1 MSSPP
6 PKTPPMP
13 PGCRRR
19 MLLSRPALLPQI
31 DDRVPGDLPNQ
42 MRWFFLEV
50 MHLDVL
56 YSISK
61 IKLDIIAE
69 VSRICFVLAV
79 APCSGSNQHTPW

>member
-42 MRWFFLEV
+42 MR
-50 MHLDVL
+50 
-56 YSISK
+56 
-61 IKLDIIAE
+61 
-69 VSRICFVLAV
+69 
-79 APCSGSNQHTPW
+79 